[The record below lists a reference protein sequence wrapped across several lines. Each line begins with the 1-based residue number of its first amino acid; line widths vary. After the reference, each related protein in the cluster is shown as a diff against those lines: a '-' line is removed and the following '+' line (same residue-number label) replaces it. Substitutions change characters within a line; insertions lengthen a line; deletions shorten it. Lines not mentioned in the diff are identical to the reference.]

1 MSHQMNR
8 PSMLT
13 RWPWKDWGG
22 GEREP
27 ERQTARAASPLARR
41 WAVGKRLA
49 LVAVLALGAWLALA
63 IPSSAF
69 PDSALDPQ
77 SRQVLAGVL
86 SPMPRSEA
94 PTQGTAAEG
103 RQRVTLG
110 PLNIQLGTKEGGSF
124 TARARGGQ
132 VIFANPDNPSAIS
145 FRLTKTEY
153 PSPRVISVT
162 VITDA
167 MPVKG
172 RIVGTGIVYG
182 FRGSSLDDS
191 SYYAILL
198 TGDGAVTIARRT
210 LEGNLQDVAR
220 FSNPRIAP
228 AGRPNVLT
236 VIEQGDTFAVVVN
249 GESFGSIGGGTVG
262 PGGSVGIAFSGIGN
276 HGFEGLEISTARP
289 HAASPAPDDAPA
301 QRRGRSPR

>member
-1 MSHQMNR
+1 
-8 PSMLT
+8 
-13 RWPWKDWGG
+13 
-22 GEREP
+22 
-27 ERQTARAASPLARR
+27 
-41 WAVGKRLA
+41 V
-49 LVAVLALGAWLALA
+49 
-63 IPSSAF
+63 
-69 PDSALDPQ
+69 
-77 SRQVLAGVL
+77 
-86 SPMPRSEA
+86 
-94 PTQGTAAEG
+94 
-103 RQRVTLG
+103 
-110 PLNIQLGTKEGGSF
+110 
-124 TARARGGQ
+124 GQ
-132 VIFANPDNPSAIS
+132 VIFSNPDNPDAIS

-182 FRGSSLDDS
+182 FRESSLDDS

-210 LEGNLQDVAR
+210 LEGDLQEVAR
-220 FSNPRIAP
+220 FSNPRMAP

-236 VIEQGDTFAVVVN
+236 VIEQGDTFAVMVN

-276 HGFEGLEISTARP
+276 HGFEDLEISTAWP
-289 HAASPAPDDAPA
+289 HATSRAPDEAPA
-301 QRRGRSPR
+301 QHRGRSPM